1 MKGISKRFPGV
12 IALDEVDLDVHQGE
26 IVALAGENGA
36 GKSTLMKILGGVYQ
50 PDSGRVRID
59 GNDVVIH
66 SVSDAI
72 SRGIG
77 FIHQELNVFDNLSVA
92 ENVFLG
98 REPVWCG
105 PLKLIDRRELSAQTE
120 VCLKRLGLDIPSQ
133 TPLRNISLA
142 QQQMVEIAKALS
154 LNARIL
160 IMDEPTSSLTLTE
173 TARLLEVARELR
185 SQGVSIIY
193 ISHRL
198 GEISDLADRAVVL
211 RDGRNAGVLARE
223 EISHDRIVRLMVG
236 RELDRFYVHPA
247 TGRKARYVEV
257 RNLRTRRYPQH
268 AISFDVSRGEILGFA
283 GLVGAGRSEI
293 AQALFGVDSALE
305 GSVSLDGEPIT
316 IHSPEDAISR
326 GVYLIPEDRRQ
337 MGLILDSTIQENVTL
352 PALSRYAV
360 AGLINREAEQKITTE
375 MCGKLNIKAPSIE
388 TRVGNLS
395 GGNQQKVV
403 LAKWLSLSPKVL
415 IFDEPTRGI
424 DVGAKAEIYELMR
437 RLAESGVAIIM
448 ISSDMEEILGESDR
462 VAVMHEGVITGIL
475 EREQCSEEDIRRL
488 AVGQSMLGQG
498 LSLPG
503 AHYQSRAGTSP
514 ASTAARSNSATL
526 QAWATQ
532 PRGRCGESPSNISET
547 CPRQASSKCPL
558 NSSSHRAACSRPSL
572 LPAVTLRYAV
582 TKGPISHA
590 QTVP

>member
-12 IALDEVDLDVHQGE
+12 IALDGVDLEVHQGE

-59 GNDVVIH
+59 GSDTVIH

-77 FIHQELNVFDNLSVA
+77 FIHQELNVFDNLSIA

-98 REPVWCG
+98 REPLWGG
-105 PLKLIDRRELSAQTE
+105 PLKLIDRRELSVQTE
-120 VCLKRLGLDIPSQ
+120 VCLKRLGLDVPSQ
-133 TPLRNISLA
+133 TPLRDISLA

-173 TARLLEVARELR
+173 TARLLEVAKELR
-185 SQGVSIIY
+185 AQGVSIIY

-236 RELDRFYVHPA
+236 RELDRFYVQPS
-247 TGRKARYVEV
+247 TGSKPRYVEV

-268 AISFDVSRGEILGFA
+268 AVSFDIGRGEILGFA

-293 AQALFGVDSALE
+293 AQAIFGVDAALG
-305 GSVSLDGEPIT
+305 GSVLLDGEPIK

-326 GVYLIPEDRRQ
+326 GIYLIPEDRRQ

-388 TRVGNLS
+388 TRVSNLS

-475 EREQCSEEDIRRL
+475 EREQCSEEAIMRL
-488 AVGQSMLGQG
+488 AVGQSM
-498 LSLPG
+498 
-503 AHYQSRAGTSP
+503 
-514 ASTAARSNSATL
+514 
-526 QAWATQ
+526 
-532 PRGRCGESPSNISET
+532 
-547 CPRQASSKCPL
+547 
-558 NSSSHRAACSRPSL
+558 
-572 LPAVTLRYAV
+572 
-582 TKGPISHA
+582 
-590 QTVP
+590 